1 MAARIIR
8 YADIG
13 GKKFKLFSKEDRLAH
28 YNNISHDH
36 ITQEGKKETVKH
48 FGKVEV
54 KESKRAKG
62 YERQI

>member
-1 MAARIIR
+1 MATRIIR

-13 GKKFKLFSKEDRLAH
+13 GKKFKLFSKEDRIAH
-28 YNNISHDH
+28 RDNIKHDH
-36 ITQEGKKETVKH
+36 ITQEGKKEKVQH